1 MAMNYVNTGWQ
12 KLIDGNM
19 IGAVYDMFNV
29 AMGAN
34 GWPVVI
40 LFFIF
45 QVMLYFKSRNLA
57 LSWITG
63 IFFVSLYATSMFVE
77 QLSIQIMF
85 IMLVFELAGIL
96 YMWMFT

>member
-1 MAMNYVNTGWQ
+1 MADYTNTGWD

-19 IGAVYDMFNV
+19 VGAVYDMFNV
-29 AMGAN
+29 AMGGV

-45 QVMLYFKSRNLA
+45 QVMLYFKTRNLT

-63 IFFVSLYATSMFVE
+63 VFFVSLYAASVFIEPFSV
-77 QLSIQIMF
+77 QIMF
-85 IMLVFELAGIL
+85 ITLVFELAGLL
-96 YMWMFT
+96 YLWLFT